1 MNSSATNF
9 QKLYKIQDRIIL
21 SLKGKLEGFYLT
33 GGTALGRYYL
43 DHRYSEDLDFFVNA
57 DAEFSNKLNRIF
69 RKLKEAFPIDEEL
82 SLLTDSYARLYIA
95 GEDRLKIDFVNDVPE
110 HWSALQNADGLM
122 IDNPA
127 NILANKLCAILNR
140 DEPKDFFD
148 IVSISSEYSFTW
160 RDVYYQAASKQLIN
174 ETDIAIR
181 LSSFPVNLL
190 SNQIWLKSDVDRGDF
205 ATKLQSISN
214 DLLFGRENSLGMA
227 KHKLEEALLLAAL
240 K

>member
-1 MNSSATNF
+1 MNSSATDYL
-9 QKLYKIQDRIIL
+9 KLYKIQDRVVL
-21 SLKGKLEGFYLT
+21 ALKEELDGFYLT

-57 DAEFSNKLNRIF
+57 DAEFSIKLNRIF

-95 GEDRLKIDFVNDVPE
+95 GENRLKIDFVNDVPE
-110 HWSALQNADGLM
+110 HWSTLQNADGLM

-140 DEPKDFFD
+140 DEPKDVFD

-160 RDVYYQAASKQLIN
+160 RDVYYQAARKQLIN

-190 SNQIWLKSDVDRGDF
+190 ANQLWMNSVVDHRDF
-205 ATKLQSISN
+205 ANKLQSISN
-214 DLLFGRENSLGMA
+214 DLTFGRENSLGLG
-227 KHKLEEALLLAAL
+227 KHNIEEAQLVTVV
-240 K
+240 